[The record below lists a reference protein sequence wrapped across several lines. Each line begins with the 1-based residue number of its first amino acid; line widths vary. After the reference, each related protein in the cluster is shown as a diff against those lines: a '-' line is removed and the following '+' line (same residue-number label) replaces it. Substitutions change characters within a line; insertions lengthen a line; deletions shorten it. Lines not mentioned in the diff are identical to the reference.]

1 MAREVLFWP
10 GMRNSIHDMC
20 SACGTCAQYGNE
32 APREPMKSLPIPTMS
47 WQIISQDLF
56 AFEKKTYLVTVCHFS
71 DWIEVDE
78 LEDTLSATVI
88 AKTKAHFS
96 RYGIPSV
103 CHTDNGP
110 QFISKEYEDFAQQYH
125 FKHTTSS
132 PYHPQGNGKAESAVK
147 VAKAM
152 MKKSDDKELAFLN
165 YRNSP
170 QKGHTYSPAQRMM
183 NRRTRTLLPT
193 PNQLLQPQV
202 VDPEI
207 VYREI
212 RGKRISSKTQYDRLS
227 GTEHEPIET
236 GSYVYAK
243 PPPNQRGKP
252 WAYGQVIHKDN
263 TRSYKIKTPGSTLR
277 RNRVQI
283 KPAAAPP
290 PSNNY
295 NSSQR
300 AHNQLILKNAEVQTT
315 VPSSPMKPVTDRS
328 VTAQA
333 SPNITQNVE
342 QSKTTQPG
350 FQPTESVTDITKI
363 SEETCSPSGD
373 DFNFP
378 IVNILFTSSNNPTAE
393 AFTAFTAYISQL

>member
-1 MAREVLFWP
+1 MSQLYTLIGHGWPDDRNLLDPALASYWGYRDELSISNGIICKGSLVMIPKSMYREMLEKIHLNHFGAESNIRMAREVLFWP

-71 DWIEVDE
+71 DWIELDE

-88 AKTKAHFS
+88 ARTKAHFS

-125 FKHTTSS
+125 FRHTTSS

-212 RGKRISSKTQYDRLS
+212 RGKGISSKTQYDGSS

-252 WAYGQVIHKDN
+252 WAYGQVIDKDN
-263 TRSYKIKTPGSTLR
+263 TRSYTIKKRL
-277 RNRVQI
+277 
-283 KPAAAPP
+283 
-290 PSNNY
+290 
-295 NSSQR
+295 
-300 AHNQLILKNAEVQTT
+300 
-315 VPSSPMKPVTDRS
+315 
-328 VTAQA
+328 AQ
-333 SPNITQNVE
+333 
-342 QSKTTQPG
+342 
-350 FQPTESVTDITKI
+350 
-363 SEETCSPSGD
+363 
-373 DFNFP
+373 
-378 IVNILFTSSNNPTAE
+378 
-393 AFTAFTAYISQL
+393 

>member
-1 MAREVLFWP
+1 
-10 GMRNSIHDMC
+10 
-20 SACGTCAQYGNE
+20 
-32 APREPMKSLPIPTMS
+32 MS

-110 QFISKEYEDFAQQYH
+110 QFISKESEDIAQQYH
-125 FKHTTSS
+125 FKLTMSS
-132 PYHPQGNGKAESAVK
+132 PYHPKGNGKAESAVK

-152 MKKSDDKELAFLN
+152 MKKSDDKELGFLN
-165 YRNSP
+165 YRNTP

-212 RGKRISSKTQYDRLS
+212 RGKRISSKTQYDRSS

-243 PPPNQRGKP
+243 LPPNQRGKP

-263 TRSYKIKTPGSTLR
+263 TRSYTIKTHGSTLR

-283 KPAAAPP
+283 KQAAAPP

-295 NSSQR
+295 NLSQR
-300 AHNQLILKNAEVQTT
+300 AHNQLILKNAEVQTA

-342 QSKTTQPG
+342 QSQPG
-350 FQPTESVTDITKI
+350 FQPTDSVTDIAKI
-363 SEETCSPSGD
+363 SEETCSRFCVDILSP
-373 DFNFP
+373 FEQRRIFHNFLRKMYRRCSD
-378 IVNILFTSSNNPTAE
+378 V
-393 AFTAFTAYISQL
+393 